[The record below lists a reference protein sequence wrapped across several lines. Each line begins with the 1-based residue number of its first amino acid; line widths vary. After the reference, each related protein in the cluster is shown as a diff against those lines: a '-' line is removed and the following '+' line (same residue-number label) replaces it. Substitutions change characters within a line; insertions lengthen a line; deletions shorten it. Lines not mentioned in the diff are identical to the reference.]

1 MAVAPP
7 VLDQLVA
14 RFDASAFDAPS
25 GRARLR
31 LRVDDVGDWDLT
43 VAPRG
48 GRRLEPADPQARP
61 DARLSAD
68 RATWA
73 RVARDLRGGMNAFR
87 GGRLQIRDNLHL
99 GVGFLAAT
107 AGSDDPGRLELA
119 RVRTPLG
126 NIAVAHAGPPSAQP
140 VVMLHGLGGTKASF
154 LPTVAALA
162 DEFRVHTIDLPGFG
176 DSVKP
181 LRGGYDPAFF
191 ARAVCGFMDAVG
203 IERAHVIGNSMGGR
217 VAFEIGFR
225 NPARVDR
232 IVGLTPSLAW
242 LRDRPWTP
250 LVKALR
256 PELGLIQIT
265 PRPVIEQAVRRFVPG
280 GRDGWSAVGVD
291 EFLRAYMQPRGRAA
305 FYAALR
311 NIYLDEPE
319 GDAGFWTRLRALQ
332 HESLFVWGKRDR
344 LVPIAFARHV
354 REALPEAKHVELDCG
369 HVPQLEAP
377 RETHAAIRRFLRA

>member
-1 MAVAPP
+1 MAAAPP

-14 RFDASAFDAPS
+14 RFDASAFDAPT
-25 GRARLR
+25 GNARLR
-31 LRVDDVGDWDLT
+31 LGVDEVGEWDF
-43 VAPRG
+43 VIRRG
-48 GRRLEPADPQARP
+48 SRHLEPADRNQRP

-87 GGRLQIRDNLHL
+87 GGRLRIRDDLHL

-107 AGSDDPGRLELA
+107 SGIREPGRLVLA
-119 RVRTPLG
+119 RVRTAMG
-126 NIAVAHAGPPSAQP
+126 NIAVARAGDPEAPP

-154 LPTVAALA
+154 LPTIAALA
-162 DEFRVHTIDLPGFG
+162 DEYRVHAIDLPGFG

-181 LRGGYDPAFF
+181 LRAAYDPAFF
-191 ARAVCGFMDAVG
+191 ARAVCGFMDACG
-203 IERAHVIGNSMGGR
+203 IERAHLIGNSMGGR
-217 VAFEIGFR
+217 VAFEVGFR
-225 NPARVDR
+225 NSSRVGR
-232 IVGLTPSLAW
+232 IIGLTPSLAW

-265 PRPVIEQAVRRFVPG
+265 PRPVIDEVVRRFVPG

-319 GDAGFWTRLRALQ
+319 GDEGFWTRLRDLQ
-332 HESLFVWGKRDR
+332 HESLFVWGRQDR

-354 REALPEAKHVELDCG
+354 RDALPAAQHVELDCG

-377 RETHAAIRRFLRA
+377 RETHAAIKRFLRA